1 MRDGLLL
8 SMLLKSSSWEEV
20 LAVAKDVETEGPLG
34 VELEALELECEAEAD
49 AEADWDAADADAEA
63 EDAMLIS
70 E

>member
-1 MRDGLLL
+1 
-8 SMLLKSSSWEEV
+8 MLLKSSSWEEV
-20 LAVAKDVETEGPLG
+20 FAVARDVDIEGALG